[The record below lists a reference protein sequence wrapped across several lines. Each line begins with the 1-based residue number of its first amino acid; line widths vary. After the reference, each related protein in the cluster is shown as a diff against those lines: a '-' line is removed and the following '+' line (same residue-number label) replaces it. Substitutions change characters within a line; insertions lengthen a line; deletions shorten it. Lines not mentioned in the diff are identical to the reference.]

1 MNFGLSNMCL
11 SSVIM
16 AILVVLGLVLAVV
29 LGLVLAVV
37 MMGGGD
43 GAACSLLFEPQLPIL
58 SSGNSLNKIV
68 THWMQ
73 GKCSKALVGTGILF
87 LFSKQISHRGIF
99 VSLQR
104 FRC

>member
-37 MMGGGD
+37 LAVVMMGGGD

-58 SSGNSLNKIV
+58 SSGN
-68 THWMQ
+68 
-73 GKCSKALVGTGILF
+73 
-87 LFSKQISHRGIF
+87 
-99 VSLQR
+99 
-104 FRC
+104 